1 MSDNVCDYYRFKNV
15 TRSVQNALEDAF
27 IESSADLKNSNHISI
42 FCDNSDEEVVK
53 VDDSER
59 SNEKENKFDKSLLI
73 HHGQDLVDSLL
84 YSIFFAV
91 PFWKSK
97 NLCSDNEIV
106 EVLSSDLY
114 NQLCNEE
121 DFFQL
126 VLAYHKFERQCF
138 RINKILSKQ
147 SHFLRVFEQKK
158 KFYNLLTKNS
168 KK

>member
-42 FCDNSDEEVVK
+42 CDNSDEEVVK

-91 PFWKSK
+91 PF
-97 NLCSDNEIV
+97 
-106 EVLSSDLY
+106 
-114 NQLCNEE
+114 
-121 DFFQL
+121 
-126 VLAYHKFERQCF
+126 
-138 RINKILSKQ
+138 
-147 SHFLRVFEQKK
+147 
-158 KFYNLLTKNS
+158 
-168 KK
+168 